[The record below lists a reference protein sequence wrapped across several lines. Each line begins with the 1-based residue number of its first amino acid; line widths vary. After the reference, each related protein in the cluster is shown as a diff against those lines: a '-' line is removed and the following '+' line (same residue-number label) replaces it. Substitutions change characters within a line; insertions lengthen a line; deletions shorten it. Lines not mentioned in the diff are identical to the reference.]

1 MTRLAA
7 LDTREE
13 RKGCCVET
21 DLKDS
26 LLRGFLTCL
35 QKSFWLK
42 LSSGGYL
49 LCRAT
54 LESKDRASRLLLF
67 SHAVVSNSLR
77 PHGPQ
82 HARLPCPSLSPRVC
96 SNSCPLIQW
105 CHPTI
110 SSSLS
115 PPPLLSSLFPIIR
128 IFSNELALHIRLSKH
143 WRFSFSIS
151 PYNEHSRLIYSR
163 TDWLD
168 LCEVQETLKRLLQ
181 HHSSKALIL
190 WCSASRLEGGLVF
203 HSG

>member
-54 LESKDRASRLLLF
+54 LESKDRASMNWTVAVQSRSRVQLF
-67 SHAVVSNSLR
+67 VTPWTSACQASMSF
-77 PHGPQ
+77 
-82 HARLPCPSLSPRVC
+82 
-96 SNSCPLIQW
+96 
-105 CHPTI
+105 TI
-110 SSSLS
+110 SQSLLKLMSIDSVMPSNHLILFVTSSPSVLTLS
-115 PPPLLSSLFPIIR
+115 HHQDLFQWVGSSHQAVKA
-128 IFSNELALHIRLSKH
+128 LAL
-143 WRFSFSIS
+143 
-151 PYNEHSRLIYSR
+151 
-163 TDWLD
+163 
-168 LCEVQETLKRLLQ
+168 QLQ
-181 HHSSKALIL
+181 HQSFQWTFTVDLL
-190 WCSASRLEGGLVF
+190 
-203 HSG
+203 